1 MPHDFLDFPIEIC
14 SGCDLVPNVVT
25 YTALIDAYARVG
37 NARRSEEILRLMTST
52 LVECGMSRI
61 NLPIGSMYGI
71 YTVYIYIFNLH
82 LPYKRRYTIHGWYGL
97 LSGEAV

>member
-1 MPHDFLDFPIEIC
+1 MESLQSFSHDFFDFPIEIC

-52 LVECGMSRI
+52 LVTECGMGRVSI
-61 NLPIGSMYGI
+61 IG
-71 YTVYIYIFNLH
+71 
-82 LPYKRRYTIHGWYGL
+82 
-97 LSGEAV
+97 

>member
-71 YTVYIYIFNLH
+71 YTVYIYF
-82 LPYKRRYTIHGWYGL
+82 
-97 LSGEAV
+97 